1 MRRFG
6 IEIEFE
12 GDMDDAIASLRAA
25 GLGVKDER
33 RRHTGN
39 DPTDWMMKYDGSVSR
54 GGELVSPPLDFD
66 DPAQRAQVTTAVQAL
81 QDAGMRP
88 SQATGIHVHI
98 EAKNYD
104 GTPLTGKQMAAIA
117 RFFYKFEDAIYRI
130 ASSGWNTI
138 RTGASTYCKPVP
150 EATAREIMKVRTIE
164 ELKNVWDGHTANG
177 RGVLGQSGRH
187 SRYGRAW
194 ANSLDRYYAV
204 NYRSYWVHGTVEFR
218 VFNGSVNPRRVQTYL
233 ALCMAIV
240 DDARNGYSRS
250 VAKSYRLG
258 SMEQGTVS
266 ENAVLLRLQQILTT
280 DSKDTKRVMSK
291 EDWKNLRVLWKDSK
305 PQRRFVGA

>member
-12 GDMDDAIASLRAA
+12 GSMDDAIAQLRAA
-25 GLGVKDER
+25 GVPVQDER
-33 RRHTGN
+33 RRHYGHSETH
-39 DPTDWMMKYDGSVSR
+39 WMMKYDGSVSR

-66 DPAQRAQVTTAVQAL
+66 IPEQRAQVTTAVQAL

-88 SQATGIHVHI
+88 SPQTGIHVHI
-98 EAKNYD
+98 EAKNHD
-104 GTPLTGKQMAAIA
+104 GSPMTGRQIASIA

-130 ASSGWNTI
+130 ASSGWQSI
-138 RTGASTYCKPVP
+138 RSGATSYAKPVP
-150 EATAREIMKVRTIE
+150 EDIAREIMKVKTMQ
-164 ELKNVWDGHTANG
+164 ELWNVWDGNRA
-177 RGVLGQSGRH
+177 SGRQVRGQRH
-187 SRYGRAW
+187 WGR
-194 ANSLDRYYAV
+194 SLDRYYAI
-204 NYRSYWVHGTVEFR
+204 NYRSLQAHGTIEFR

-240 DDARNGYSRS
+240 DDARNGFSRS
-250 VAKSYRLG
+250 VTKSYRLG
-258 SMEQGTVS
+258 SMQSGAVS

-291 EDWKNLRVLWKDSK
+291 EDWTNLRALWRDSV
-305 PQRRFVGA
+305 PQRNVFAGIR